1 MDKIGLNIMEK
12 ISFTKKVFDAKKLT
26 EKTCKLVQSVFDS
39 DLKLAPEQSEEWAN
53 IITYDGS
60 FH

>member
-12 ISFTKKVFDAKKLT
+12 ISFTKKVFDAKKLA
-26 EKTCKLVQSVFDS
+26 EKTSKVVQSVFDS
-39 DLKLAPEQSEEWAN
+39 DLKLAPEPSEEWAN